1 MELKFLTII
10 LAGFFA
16 GLAYAQSPD
25 IGEPSAAGMWEQ
37 VYPDGRV
44 GGWFLIFQNG
54 GLYQGAIAKM
64 FLKPGE
70 DPNSIC
76 THCTGDQK
84 ISPRSVL
91 SSSRAC
97 SVTALSIRTAPSSTR
112 ATVAFIRQK

>member
-10 LAGFFA
+10 LAGFFP
-16 GLAYAQSPD
+16 GLACAQLPD

-64 FLKPGE
+64 FLKPGD
-70 DPNSIC
+70 DPNPIC

-84 ISPRSVL
+84 NQPSLGLVIIKGMQR
-91 SSSRAC
+91 
-97 SVTALSIRTAPSSTR
+97 TALSIRTAPSSTR